1 MAEMREMQKVA
12 GEVSEVLAAMANPNR
27 LMILCHLSEA
37 ETTVGDLAGRLGM
50 SQTALSQQLARL
62 RALRLVAT
70 RRDAQQIYYRLASAE
85 VERLLAT
92 LYELYCEPRARAAS

>member
-1 MAEMREMQKVA
+1 MAQPRELEKVA

-27 LMILCHLSEA
+27 LMILCHVGEA
-37 ETTVGDLAGRLGM
+37 EITVGELAARLGM

-70 RRDAQQIYYRLASAE
+70 RRDAQQIHYRLASPE
-85 VERLLAT
+85 VKRLLGA
-92 LYELYCEPRARAAS
+92 LYDIYCAPRAAS